1 MNTEKISAGL
11 AALVVGLAFFG
22 LALNL
27 RVPLDYSEFVV
38 GNITWYAGNKFQDL
52 IAWPVFIFSS
62 FGAYICFAGLT
73 DSMRERHG
81 AETTARL
88 ASQFV
93 LWTLPFFAAAAALYW
108 TEKIDS
114 KVTAISAVGVV
125 AVGIVAFLQ
134 RKAQERP
141 DPAFWGAA
149 LFGFVL
155 VALIPL
161 EIAML
166 LSRMPMSLVGHF
178 DPKLFFNASY
188 GLALA
193 LLIIGAI
200 ILGRRPQL
208 IKKHYRELLLV
219 GQIGLP
225 LFYLTLYP
233 ARLSLPTGELT
244 KYETTIL
251 LNVVLALA
259 IIYGIADILR
269 RFRSA
274 AGQKNPK
281 SLFSPFAIFGLLV
294 ALKLGYTVAPHIH
307 PDDYHF
313 GEHLL
318 GLWSYLQ
325 GYAPY
330 VDLLP
335 PHGIIEND
343 VRPALGLL
351 FFNGYAGSL
360 GEAGRMTFVI
370 LGLAAYLSI
379 YRATGSLIISFIA
392 LLPLGHRFALLFL
405 IPFICLWLSPT
416 LRAQPYRWLIV
427 YGITAPIAVLG
438 VPPQGVV
445 VVAAFAILAIK
456 LTLDQIRTGDSR
468 SWGQLLITAALVL
481 ATIVFTPLLWMI
493 LGAVQYVLENGQI
506 NQPAYGIPWTMS
518 WNGEV
523 KGYTFEAIRNSWIF
537 IPLACLF
544 LLHAHYKEFPDARSV
559 FYTSLVLIALCFLMI
574 PYSLGRI
581 DPGSILRSGVTSIFS
596 WSVLVPLLTWKLIK
610 AEMRAPL
617 ALLVVIMPS
626 LTGAGVSSL
635 SRLATA
641 ASQSIAVPQLRDT
654 EAAGIANIG
663 RANVDDE
670 HWSRITR
677 LDGLLKARL
686 EPQEPYLDLTSRNA
700 HYLYVDRL
708 PPIPVSA
715 PYNLVHPKQ
724 EKRAVEKLRNN
735 PPKLALLEAD
745 NIIHDGGGLAL
756 RNPQLYRFA
765 VETYVPV
772 MERGFIVGYRKSD
785 IVAKG
790 NVIAE
795 ARVRDDRGAGRP
807 AIELSDKVLAAM
819 LSVGDR
825 IRISGEDTRSIQEI
839 HVEEGLVELDG
850 GVLPTP
856 NAFADNLVEIAV
868 PPRVYRE
875 YTASLLERSFAKSEF
890 LKIPVSW
897 GRAEKSLSRK
907 MTLVQDLHKTPQSL
921 HDLVEQDGFL
931 NVAGQAPHL
940 LFDLS
945 GLDLSG
951 RDAGLLKFDLS
962 CAERKT
968 DIRLRISWWG
978 DDRDGPFDSSRVTF
992 TADNGAL
999 IVPLDASPWW
1009 LTLAKV
1015 KGLTLE
1021 LEGPS
1026 ACSSFKI
1033 ENIGLYQRIY

>member
-81 AETTARL
+81 AETSARL

-108 TEKIDS
+108 TDKIES
-114 KVTAISAVGVV
+114 KVTTLSAVGII
-125 AVGIVAFLQ
+125 AIGIVAYLQ
-134 RKAQERP
+134 RNAEDRP
-141 DPAFWGAA
+141 DPSSWGAA
-149 LFGFVL
+149 LFAFVL

-161 EIAML
+161 EVAML

-244 KYETTIL
+244 KYETAIL

-259 IIYGIADILR
+259 IIYGIADIFR

-274 AGQKNPK
+274 AGQKNPI

-313 GEHLL
+313 GENLL

-325 GYAPY
+325 GYVPY
-330 VDLLP
+330 LDQLP
-335 PHGIIEND
+335 AHGIIEND
-343 VRPALGLL
+343 MRATLSLL
-351 FFNGYAGSL
+351 LYDGSAGAVA
-360 GEAGRMTFVI
+360 EAGRMTFAI
-370 LGLAAYLSI
+370 LGLAAFLSI
-379 YRATGSLIISFIA
+379 YRVTGSLVLAFVA
-392 LLPLGHRFALLFL
+392 LLPLGHRFGLIFL
-405 IPFICLWLSPT
+405 IPFICLWLSSN
-416 LRAQPYRWLIV
+416 LRSQPAKWLIV
-427 YGITAPIAVLG
+427 FGITAPIVILG

-445 VVAAFAILAIK
+445 AVAAFGILAAK
-456 LTLDQIRTGDSR
+456 LTWDQIRTGDGK
-468 SWGQLLITAALVL
+468 SWKQLLLAAGIVL
-481 ATIVFTPLLWMI
+481 IVIVFTPLLWMI

-506 NQPAYGIPWTMS
+506 NQQAYGIPWTHS
-518 WNGEV
+518 WYAEL
-523 KGYTFEAIRNSWIF
+523 KGYGLEAIRNTWFF
-537 IPLACLF
+537 IPLAGVF
-544 LLHAHYKEFPDARSV
+544 VAHAHYKGFGDARSV
-559 FYTSLVLIALCFLMI
+559 FYTALVLIVFCFLMI
-574 PYSLGRI
+574 SYSMGRI
-581 DPGSILRSGVTSIFS
+581 DPGSISRSGLVSIFS
-596 WSVLVPLLTWKLIK
+596 WAVLFPLLMWALIK
-610 AEMRAPL
+610 AEMRAL
-617 ALLVVIMPS
+617 LFLLVVVMTS

-635 SRLATA
+635 AGLVSA
-641 ASQSIAVPQLRDT
+641 ASQSITVEPLRDAD
-654 EAAGIANIG
+654 AAGVRNIG
-663 RANVDDE
+663 RSHVEDE
-670 HWSRITR
+670 QWSRITR
-677 LDGLLKARL
+677 LNALLEARL
-686 EPQEPYLDLTSRNA
+686 EPGEPYLDLTSRNA
-700 HYLYVDRL
+700 HYFYVDRL

-785 IVAKG
+785 IVAKESI
-790 NVIAE
+790 IAE
-795 ARVRDDRGAGRP
+795 ARVRDDRGVGRP
-807 AIELSDKVLAAM
+807 VIELSDKVLAAM

-825 IRISGEDTRSIQEI
+825 IRISGDDIRAIQNI
-839 HVEEGLVELDG
+839 HVAESIVELDG

-856 NAFADNLVEIAV
+856 NASADNLVEIAV
-868 PPRVYRE
+868 SPRVYRE
-875 YTASLLERSFAKSEF
+875 YTASLLERSFARSEF
-890 LKIPVSW
+890 HKIPVSW

-907 MTLVQDLHKTPQSL
+907 MTLVQDLDKTPQSL
-921 HDLVEQDGFL
+921 HDLVEQDDFL
-931 NVAGQAPHL
+931 NVVGQAPHL

-945 GLDLSG
+945 GLELSG